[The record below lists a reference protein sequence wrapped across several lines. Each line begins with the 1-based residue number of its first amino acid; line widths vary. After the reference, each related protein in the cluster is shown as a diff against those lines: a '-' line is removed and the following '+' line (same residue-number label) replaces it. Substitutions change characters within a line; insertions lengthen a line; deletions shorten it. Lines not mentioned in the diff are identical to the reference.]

1 MRISEERKQQVIRA
15 FQVSFK
21 RDNSEEIEAIPLK
34 ELKDT
39 DQMLGDRDLNAGF
52 RLALRDRIKTL
63 EQNVSTQEQRE
74 HESKIR
80 ALNLVTGIIIGLV
93 IAGLSSWLF

>member
-1 MRISEERKQQVIRA
+1 
-15 FQVSFK
+15 
-21 RDNSEEIEAIPLK
+21 
-34 ELKDT
+34 
-39 DQMLGDRDLNAGF
+39 MLGERDLNAGF

-63 EQNVSTQEQRE
+63 EQNTSTKEQRE

-80 ALNLVTGIIIGLV
+80 ALNLVTGIVIGLI